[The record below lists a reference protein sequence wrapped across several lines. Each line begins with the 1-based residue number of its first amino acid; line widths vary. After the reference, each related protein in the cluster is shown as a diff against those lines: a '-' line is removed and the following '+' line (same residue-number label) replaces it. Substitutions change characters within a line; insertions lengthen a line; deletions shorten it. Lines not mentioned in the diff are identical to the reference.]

1 VSAVILAG
9 LAASNASAEASAA
22 GNTAAATAASSAAVA
37 AFSVAVSCGQ
47 NECSYVGSDK
57 SNIVITESIACRV
70 CLSSHLS
77 VWRCV
82 SASPIACILKQ
93 RLR

>member
-1 VSAVILAG
+1 MPVSFTAGASDRANAVSAVILAG

-47 NECSYVGSDK
+47 DERSHVGSDK
-57 SNIVITESIACRV
+57 SNIVIAESIACRV
-70 CLSSHLS
+70 CLSSHL
-77 VWRCV
+77 
-82 SASPIACILKQ
+82 
-93 RLR
+93 